1 MSVCYYQAK
10 RSNCYSLKCEKF
22 RYMNTINLIFS
33 IKKDIINDVIFQI
46 LIKNCKV
53 SVLGYS
59 IDKDKYWAKKNSSSE
74 CKLHIEI
81 TITSVN
87 FEDSIVQFTPLI
99 GTNNEIQNFITK
111 FNESLILYKRR

>member
-10 RSNCYSLKCEKF
+10 RGNSYSPKCEKF
-22 RYMNTINLIFS
+22 RYMNTINFTFS
-33 IKKDIINDVIFQI
+33 IKKDLINDVIFQI

-59 IDKDKYWAKKNSSSE
+59 IDKDKYWAKKNTSSE

-81 TITSVN
+81 TITSVDLH
-87 FEDSIVQFTPLI
+87 DSYIQFTPLI
-99 GTNNEIQNFITK
+99 GKDIEIKNFITK
-111 FNESLILYKRR
+111 FNESLSLYKRR